1 LGQGNHNTEIFI
13 AIVAGTTLFLLFAGF
28 IIAYIMINWK
38 RKLRHIQEVEK
49 MKMVFNEELLK
60 SRLEIQ
66 EETFNN
72 ISQEIHDNVGQ
83 MLSLAKVQLNI
94 MDQSKKWDEDKLT
107 ELKETINH
115 AMTDLRDIAKSL
127 STERIK
133 SFDLSESLKYQINR
147 INRGGLVTASF
158 AINGVEQKIE
168 DRSKLILFRMIQEV
182 LQNIIKHSKATKAT
196 IEFNYAGQL
205 DIIISDNGTGFDVNK
220 ATQQNEGMGLQNI
233 VQRAALIGG
242 NASVSSTIGEGTII
256 KINIPYA

>member
-1 LGQGNHNTEIFI
+1 
-13 AIVAGTTLFLLFAGF
+13 
-28 IIAYIMINWK
+28 
-38 RKLRHIQEVEK
+38 
-49 MKMVFNEELLK
+49 MVFNEELLK

-182 LQNIIKHSKATKAT
+182 LQNIIKHSKATKAA
-196 IEFNYAGQL
+196 IEFNYASQL
-205 DIIISDNGTGFDVNK
+205 DILISDNGTGFDVNK

-233 VQRAALIGG
+233 VQRAGLIGG
-242 NASVSSTIGEGTII
+242 TTSVSSTIGEGTII